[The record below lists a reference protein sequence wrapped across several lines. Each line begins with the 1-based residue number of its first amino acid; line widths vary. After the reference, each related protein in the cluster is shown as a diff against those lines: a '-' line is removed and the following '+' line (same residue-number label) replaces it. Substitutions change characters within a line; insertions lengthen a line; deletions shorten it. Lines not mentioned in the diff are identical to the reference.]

1 MYKNQLL
8 CKKTRRIKTD
18 LNTYQGKLKLHSF
31 LKIKKCL
38 IPKMSFTWRKTTNVH
53 KNSPKII
60 KKWIEKCLN
69 LTFYCIFSVVLL
81 WFLQFYFL
89 HLHTFVYE
97 QIEDAFWHCHGDCTP
112 VYDTRV
118 CPCALGSRWILHTWK
133 NIWCIWSSRTRVK
146 FIIWTSCGATTRR
159 IVTLAKLPTYWPASP
174 TCTGSDTAAQCQRH
188 NMQHIYM
195 ENWPPPTLT
204 PSASV
209 YVIFNLLKNNLE
221 KVPWCLHSDH
231 VARRS
236 HWSSVWSTSLEP
248 SCLRRV
254 HPLSQL
260 RHLTESSSMSWR
272 RRWR

>member
-1 MYKNQLL
+1 MYKNQLV

-18 LNTYQGKLKLHSF
+18 LNTYQGKLKLHF
-31 LKIKKCL
+31 FKKNKKCL
-38 IPKMSFTWRKTTNVH
+38 IPKMSFTWR

-118 CPCALGSRWILHTWK
+118 CPCALRSRWILHTWK

-174 TCTGSDTAAQCQRH
+174 TCTGSDTAVQCQRH